1 MVRFHIA
8 DWEIG
13 CCSPRP
19 IVGQPL
25 DTYRLFF
32 SPAGPD
38 NAGWSG
44 LDEDVDLDAL
54 PREVFYPPDMG
65 EVAPDATGRRVRRG
79 HLIGEFHTAS
89 ETVSAIYGTV
99 MRTRVVVLDRVLVS
113 QVLQEGYE
121 AADVWVP
128 VPESLRLR
136 EVTGPDWDFEHH
148 RAPEQ
153 AQHGDIDH
161 SQDDGVLVD
170 LLVQQR
176 PASAEVAPGPPQRP
190 ARGREWF
197 SRRASKGSA

>member
-54 PREVFYPPDMG
+54 PEEVFYPADMD
-65 EVAPDATGRRVRRG
+65 EVTPGATGRRVRRG
-79 HLIGEFHTAS
+79 HLIGEFHTTS
-89 ETVSAIYGTV
+89 ETVPAIYGTV
-99 MRTRVVVLDRVLVS
+99 VRTRIVVLDRVLVS

-121 AADVWVP
+121 PADVWVP

-136 EVTGPDWDFEHH
+136 EVTGPAWDFEQHC
-148 RAPEQ
+148 APAQ
-153 AQHGDIDH
+153 ALHGDVSHDH
-161 SQDDGVLVD
+161 DDGVLVD
-170 LLVQQR
+170 LVVQQR
-176 PASAEVAPGPPQRP
+176 PASTEVPPGPPQRP
-190 ARGREWF
+190 VRGREWF
-197 SRRASKGSA
+197 TRRPRKDSA